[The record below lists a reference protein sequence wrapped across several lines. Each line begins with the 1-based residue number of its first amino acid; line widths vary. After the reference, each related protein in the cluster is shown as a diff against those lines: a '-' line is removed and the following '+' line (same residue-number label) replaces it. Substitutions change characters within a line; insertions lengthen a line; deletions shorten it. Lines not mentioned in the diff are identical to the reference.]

1 MPSLIRLLAP
11 DGFER
16 RRSPRYLVPPNSTLV
31 VGVAVLDGGGKSHS
45 FTGRARDVSRTGL
58 AALLPPDETCGE
70 LVGDCRSLITVVS
83 LPTGV
88 IRFRASPAYCHPLDA
103 DQPRRGYVVGLHITE
118 IGEHD
123 QSLLDEY
130 LRELEIANQ
139 P

>member
-1 MPSLIRLLAP
+1 MPDST
-11 DGFER
+11 ER

-31 VGVAVLDGGGKSHS
+31 VGVAIIDSEGQSHT

-58 AALLPPDETCGE
+58 AAILPPDETCGE
-70 LVGDCRSLITVVS
+70 LVGGCRSLLAVVS

-88 IRFRASPAYCHPLDA
+88 IKFSASPAYCHPLDA
-103 DQPRRGYVVGLHITE
+103 DQPERGYVVGMHITE
-118 IGEHD
+118 ISEHD

-130 LRELEIANQ
+130 LSEPGIVGE

>member
-1 MPSLIRLLAP
+1 MPPLIRLLAP

-16 RRSPRYLVPPNSTLV
+16 RRSPRYIVPPNSTLV
-31 VGVAVLDGGGKSHS
+31 VGVAVLDGEGKPHS

-58 AALLPPDETCGE
+58 AAILPPDETCGE
-70 LVGDCRSLITVVS
+70 LVGGCRTLLAVVS

-88 IRFRASPAYCHPLDA
+88 ISFSAAPAYCRPLDA
-103 DQPRRGYVVGLHITE
+103 EQAERGYVVGLHITE

-130 LRELEIANQ
+130 LSELKVADQ

>member
-1 MPSLIRLLAP
+1 MSSLIRLLAP
-11 DGFER
+11 DRFER

-31 VGVAVLDGGGKSHS
+31 VGIAVIDDEGQSHT

-70 LVGDCRSLITVVS
+70 LVGGCRSLLAVVS

-88 IRFRASPAYCHPLDA
+88 ISFSASPAYCRPLDA
-103 DQPRRGYVVGLHITE
+103 DQAEGGYIVGLRITE

-130 LRELEIANQ
+130 LSELKVANQ
-139 P
+139 T